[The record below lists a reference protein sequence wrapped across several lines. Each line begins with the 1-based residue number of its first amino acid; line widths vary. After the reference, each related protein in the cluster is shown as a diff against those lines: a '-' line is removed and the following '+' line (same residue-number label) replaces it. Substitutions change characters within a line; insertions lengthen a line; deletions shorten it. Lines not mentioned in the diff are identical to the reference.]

1 MRRAGETG
9 GQGGS
14 WPPDFVSSVNPISTM
29 RMTYYVHQANIC
41 PPDFQTFRWLWTE
54 REGWWKRGAR
64 GHLTLWI
71 LEHQFLFKP
80 GDGILCPSIQYL
92 FPGFSDLPPALNL
105 RGTEIWYWANK
116 SASVNHL
123 QRWVNVGSINILASC
138 VLRKWNRI
146 F

>member
-71 LEHQFLFKP
+71 LEHQFLFKL
-80 GDGILCPSIQYL
+80 GVAYYAHQFNTY
-92 FPGFSDLPPALNL
+92 PPDFQTFHRLWIE